1 MRKIAIANRKGGVGK
16 TTTAVHLATSL
27 AARGARVLLVDC
39 DAQGHCS
46 RLLCEDPELGLADLM
61 GKADPELCIHEAR
74 PGLYLLAGG
83 RELAGVARE
92 ISRRNVRPEMAL
104 TEALEPLDIF
114 DFVILDTAPSITEL
128 SINALFFSEELLVPV
143 IMELLALDGMA
154 ALQEELKLI
163 QRYHDL
169 AVRRILPTF
178 VDWRVSKTGVILEGL
193 QRTFSEDLLS
203 GIRYS
208 TRLSELPRWR
218 RLIWEIDRQNQASTD
233 YLQLCEVI
241 HG

>member
-16 TTTAVHLATSL
+16 TTTAVHLAAGL
-27 AARGARVLLVDC
+27 AARSRVLLVDC
-39 DAQGHCS
+39 DAQGHCA

-61 GKADPELCIHEAR
+61 GKADPALCVHEAR
-74 PGLYLLAGG
+74 PGLFLLAGG
-83 RELAGVARE
+83 RELAGIARE

-104 TEALEPLDIF
+104 TEALEPLDAF

-143 IMELLALDGMA
+143 SMELLALDGMA

-169 AVRRILPTF
+169 SVRRILPTF

-193 QRTFSEDLLS
+193 QRTFGEDLLS

-218 RLIWEIDRQNQASTD
+218 RLIWEIDRQNQASAD
-233 YLQLCEVI
+233 YLRLCEAI

>member
-1 MRKIAIANRKGGVGK
+1 
-16 TTTAVHLATSL
+16 
-27 AARGARVLLVDC
+27 
-39 DAQGHCS
+39 
-46 RLLCEDPELGLADLM
+46 
-61 GKADPELCIHEAR
+61 
-74 PGLYLLAGG
+74 
-83 RELAGVARE
+83 
-92 ISRRNVRPEMAL
+92 MAL

-143 IMELLALDGMA
+143 SMELLALDGMA

-169 AVRRILPTF
+169 SVRRILPTF

>member
-16 TTTAVHLATSL
+16 TTTAVHLAAGL
-27 AARGARVLLVDC
+27 AARSRVLLVDC
-39 DAQGHCS
+39 DAQGHCA

-61 GKADPELCIHEAR
+61 GKADPALCVHEAR
-74 PGLYLLAGG
+74 PGLFLLAGG
-83 RELAGVARE
+83 RELAGIARE

-104 TEALEPLDIF
+104 TEALEPLDTF

-143 IMELLALDGMA
+143 SMELLALDGMA

-169 AVRRILPTF
+169 SVRRILPTF
-178 VDWRVSKTGVILEGL
+178 VDWRVSKTGVILKGL
-193 QRTFSEDLLS
+193 QRTFGEDLLS

-233 YLQLCEVI
+233 YLRLCEVI